1 MAKVKPF
8 LYSILMQVA
17 KPQDKKYT
25 TQDLRTHASSYGWP
39 QEIVNSMSIDYNGT
53 VKFSHPKY
61 KKAAMDLD
69 YGTQDVPLSPAIRTF
84 LWGVM

>member
-1 MAKVKPF
+1 MKQY
-8 LYSILMQVA
+8 LYAILEKAA

-25 TQDLRTHASSYGWP
+25 TEDLRAHANSYGWP
-39 QEIVNSMSIDYNGT
+39 QEIVNSMSIDYTGT
-53 VKFSHPKY
+53 VKFSNPKY

-84 LWGVM
+84 LLGVM